1 MTLDVVVAV
10 DDDGGGGVG
19 MSSSCAV
26 VDERMVRVVVKVWH
40 YAYCMDSLRYGGIV
54 LTTKLIIWVRERTL
68 LLLMKKE

>member
-1 MTLDVVVAV
+1 MTLDVDAV
-10 DDDGGGGVG
+10 DGGVG

-40 YAYCMDSLRYGGIV
+40 YAYYCMDSLRYGGIV

-68 LLLMKKE
+68 LLLVKK